1 MRGELGTRLD
11 NFTNRGTTPSST
23 PSTASTN
30 RQNPPNY
37 QRMLSN
43 GSDKENCN
51 GSVTSRAPE
60 WLDSPLVATK
70 KLKNQANRFPKS
82 SSPARQWLSPGRTGR
97 SIPLLKN
104 QVQTTMPHSNN
115 RRSSA
120 AGITHRPPT
129 YPQQQTIKTRSQSL
143 DGLLDVATAT
153 NTTSNQINQIAEGA
167 SDVNTNR
174 LNNSDIEND
183 KKNEIEESSSKR
195 KSKSMEDL
203 LDSEIRNEEIRA
215 KSEDTKISS
224 STSLEQPREEE
235 IIIIDNSKSCEEL
248 DKTADDLNNKFIRQ
262 ESTNSLPVKGKNTFL
277 NRYVKKVKSFI
288 KKWQKFYCIF
298 EYRCFCPK

>member
-11 NFTNRGTTPSST
+11 NFTNRGATPSST

-30 RQNPPNY
+30 RSHPPNY

-43 GSDKENCN
+43 GSDKEN
-51 GSVTSRAPE
+51 GSNSVNSRAPE

-70 KLKNQANRFPKS
+70 KLKNQTNRFPKS
-82 SSPARQWLSPGRTGR
+82 SSPARQWLSPGRTGGR

-129 YPQQQTIKTRSQSL
+129 YPLQSTIKTRSQSL

-153 NTTSNQINQIAEGA
+153 NTKTTSNQINQIAEGA
-167 SDVNTNR
+167 SDININR
-174 LNNSDIEND
+174 LNNSDIEKDNN
-183 KKNEIEESSSKR
+183 KIEESSNKR

-203 LDSEIRNEEIRA
+203 LDTEIRDDQSRA

-235 IIIIDNSKSCEEL
+235 TIIIDNSKSCEDL
-248 DKTADDLNNKFIRQ
+248 DKTDDDKKFIRQ

-288 KKWQKFYCIF
+288 KKWQKSFF
-298 EYRCFCPK
+298 E